1 MSIPFFKVAS
11 DTLSSLNDPSGNQF
25 IANLSSFNT
34 NLQNI
39 DDSLNT
45 NNAKL
50 QDTVTNQNVVD
61 NIVQTELSRVQQ
73 QQTKLSIAQQGQQRI
88 LNLNDSYRK
97 RYGQYLKIAIAITVI
112 LLLVWIFKVI
122 ESRFPDA
129 IPSFIYD
136 LLTIVI
142 VSLGLIYCY
151 LVYSVIGTRD
161 PLNYDQLNLAPP
173 PNASKDIATA
183 GNAAPNSNTFADDL
197 TAGQGCAGQDC
208 CATGTNWDAATG
220 KCVVTTSG
228 FTTLSQSMSSI
239 EPMTPFE
246 YTDYAPLK

>member
-1 MSIPFFKVAS
+1 MVNTSLITNLVNTNYDETGNTAFSTNLSKLN
-11 DTLSSLNDPSGNQF
+11 TNLSSLDS
-25 IANLSSFNT
+25 
-34 NLQNI
+34 
-39 DDSLNT
+39 SLNSVNST
-45 NNAKL
+45 LLGAMAHQDQMNTIITSENTRINAQATSLKNA
-50 QDTVTNQNVVD
+50 V
-61 NIVQTELSRVQQ
+61 
-73 QQTKLSIAQQGQQRI
+73 QGQQRI
-88 LNLNDSYRK
+88 INLNDSYRK

-136 LLTIVI
+136 LLTIVV

-161 PLNYDQLNLAPP
+161 PLNYDQLRLAPP
-173 PNASKDIATA
+173 PNASKGIATT
-183 GNAAPNSNTFADDL
+183 GNAAPNSNKSTSGGDL
-197 TAGQGCAGQDC
+197 LSCSEQSC
-208 CATGTNWDAATG
+208 CSTGTTWNTSIG
-220 KCVVTTSG
+220 KCVQG
-228 FTTLSQSMSSI
+228 FTTLAEVSSRV